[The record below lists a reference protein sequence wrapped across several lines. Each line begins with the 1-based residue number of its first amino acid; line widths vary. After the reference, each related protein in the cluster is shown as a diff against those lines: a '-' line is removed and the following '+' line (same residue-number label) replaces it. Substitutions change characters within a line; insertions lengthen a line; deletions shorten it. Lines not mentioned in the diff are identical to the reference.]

1 MRRKAVAVLLAL
13 VMAVFALTGCTK
25 TQQGTITL
33 YDGNGLKIEP
43 EGVETRIYD
52 LEGEAE
58 YTFTSHRVRKSAV
71 EPVKEAQTTTDTDTI
86 TIQTVHGLIIVTSKA
101 TGTTLYIKG
110 ATVWQKRQNAKTSLL
125 YRHLLAMRQ

>member
-1 MRRKAVAVLLAL
+1 MRSKAAAVLLAL
-13 VMAVFALTGCTK
+13 VMVLFALTGCTNDAGK
-25 TQQGTITL
+25 VFTL
-33 YDGNGLKIEP
+33 YDGNGLKIER

-58 YTFTSHRVRKSAV
+58 YTFTSHRVKKSAA

-86 TIQTVHGLIIVTSKA
+86 KIQTVHGLIIVTSKA

-110 ATVWQKRQNAKTSLL
+110 AR
-125 YRHLLAMRQ
+125 

>member
-25 TQQGTITL
+25 TQQGTITI
-33 YDGNGLKIEP
+33 YDGNGLKIER

-58 YTFTSHRVRKSAV
+58 YTFTSYRVRATQGTAAQIS
-71 EPVKEAQTTTDTDTI
+71 EAKTTADTDTI
-86 TIQTVHGLIIVTSKA
+86 TIQTVHGLIIVTKKA

-110 ATVWQKRQNAKTSLL
+110 AR
-125 YRHLLAMRQ
+125 

>member
-1 MRRKAVAVLLAL
+1 VRIKAAAFILAL

-25 TQQGTITL
+25 TGGEVLTL
-33 YDGNGLKIEP
+33 YDANDLKIER
-43 EGVETRIYD
+43 EGVQTRIYD

-58 YTFTSHRVRKSAV
+58 YTFTSHRVKKSAA

-101 TGTTLYIKG
+101 TGKTIYIK
-110 ATVWQKRQNAKTSLL
+110 
-125 YRHLLAMRQ
+125 

>member
-1 MRRKAVAVLLAL
+1 MRRKAAAVLLAP

-25 TQQGTITL
+25 TRQGRITL
-33 YDGNGLKIEP
+33 YDGNGLKIER

-58 YTFTSHRVRKSAV
+58 YTFTAHRVRTRTA
-71 EPVKEAQTTTDTDTI
+71 EPVKEAQTTADTDTI

-110 ATVWQKRQNAKTSLL
+110 ATVW
-125 YRHLLAMRQ
+125 

>member
-25 TQQGTITL
+25 TQQGTYTL
-33 YDGNGLKIEP
+33 YEANGLKIER
-43 EGVETRIYD
+43 EGIETRIYD

-58 YTFTSHRVRKSAV
+58 YTFTSHRVKKSAA

-86 TIQTVHGLIIVTSKA
+86 KIQTVHGLIIVTSKA
-101 TGTTLYIKG
+101 TGTTIYIKG
-110 ATVWQKRQNAKTSLL
+110 AK
-125 YRHLLAMRQ
+125 